1 MNKKTKM
8 VNRASID
15 DLDEIINTLKVV
27 TKISVEAKNILNLLL
42 EFSKKYIAKGNLINK
57 L

>member
-1 MNKKTKM
+1 M

-15 DLDEIINTLKVV
+15 DLDEIINILKVV
-27 TKISVEAKNILNLLL
+27 TKIKVEAKNILKLLL